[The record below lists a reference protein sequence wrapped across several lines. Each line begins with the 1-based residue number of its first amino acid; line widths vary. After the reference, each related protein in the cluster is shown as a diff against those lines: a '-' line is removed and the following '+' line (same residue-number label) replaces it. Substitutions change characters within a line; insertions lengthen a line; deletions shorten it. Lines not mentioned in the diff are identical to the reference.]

1 MPIDSTIVPYPR
13 SNEFY
18 IQHVTL
24 LVDGVLYQMPRYLLE
39 KHSEIFATMFTL
51 PQEGTMVEGSDDQ
64 HPIELQS
71 ISKDDF
77 EPLLNVMLT
86 YGFESPPLK
95 QNEWFSVLRLANM
108 WGMARIRKSALE
120 KLTKSAPLDA
130 VERVIYGRELAV
142 AEWAISGLRDLVARQ
157 TAISKKESTRLGVDT
172 MFKLWNIQHKAGI
185 SSWTSIPSQGGN
197 SNIDLQLN
205 QAFGSE
211 ITDIYRRAI
220 ALGYEVPPAAPS
232 FIK

>member
-1 MPIDSTIVPYPR
+1 MPNDSIVPYPR
-13 SNEFY
+13 SSEFY
-18 IQHVTL
+18 IQHIIL
-24 LVDGVLYQMPRYLLE
+24 LVDGVLYQMPRYLFE

-64 HPIELQS
+64 HPIELQG

-108 WGMARIRKSALE
+108 WGMARIRKSALR
-120 KLTKSAPLDA
+120 KLTKSMPLDA
-130 VERVIYGRELAV
+130 VERVVYGRELAV

-157 TAISKKESTRLGVDT
+157 TAISKEESTRLGVDT
-172 MFKLWNIQHKAGI
+172 IFKLSNIQLKAGI
-185 SSWTSIPSQGGN
+185 SSWSSAPGKGGN
-197 SNIDLQLN
+197 SKIDVELN
-205 QAFGSE
+205 QSFGPE
-211 ITDIYRRAI
+211 ITDIHHRAV
-220 ALGYEVPPAAPS
+220 ALGYEVPSAAPS
-232 FIK
+232 FIQ

>member
-1 MPIDSTIVPYPR
+1 MPDSIAPYPR
-13 SNEFY
+13 SSEFY
-18 IQHVTL
+18 IQHIIL
-24 LVDGVLYQMPRYLLE
+24 LVDGILYQMPRYLLE

-64 HPIELQS
+64 HPIELQG

-142 AEWAISGLRDLVARQ
+142 AEWAISGLRDLAGRQ

-211 ITDIYRRAI
+211 ITEIHRRAI
-220 ALGYEVPPAAPS
+220 ALGYEVPSAAPS
-232 FIK
+232 FLK